1 MNNVDYY
8 KLKYSK
14 YKSKYL
20 ELKQKNLEGGLL
32 PKKTGI
38 VYFYIDDKER
48 TEMKDKSFDELCKMS
63 LLVIHFPDGN
73 NPAHPTKWI
82 IPTKGGIFS
91 SWKEKKCNPPI
102 TDKGMKDFIEY
113 EKSKDK
119 TDWDS
124 EIKKVGLQIEED
136 RRNIKNDFFKKKISK
151 EELEKK
157 MEETN
162 VRAENFNKK
171 KKTAKEEEE
180 NALKKLFLS
189 AKSCLEKK
197 PNKVYCYKYNIN
209 LFKKNEKLEHWEL
222 VLTPQDYGT

>member
-113 EKSKDK
+113 KKLKAQKDTELDKKRKILRDEREKRSSSSYKQSMSKEEY
-119 TDWDS
+119 
-124 EIKKVGLQIEED
+124 EIKIKEWNGMRNEYLNEED
-136 RRNIKNDFFKKKISK
+136 RVGKD
-151 EELEKK
+151 E
-157 MEETN
+157 
-162 VRAENFNKK
+162 AE
-171 KKTAKEEEE
+171 
-180 NALKKLFLS
+180 ALKKLFLS

-197 PNKVYCYKYNIN
+197 PNKVYCVNYNIN
-209 LFKKNEKLEHWEL
+209 QFKKNKKIKHWVL
-222 VLTPQDYGT
+222 VLTQQDYDP